1 MAASPRSASHFRIPM
16 PREHGTYGM
25 LGIPLVVALASGGPR
40 LASLAL
46 ALGAVAGF
54 LAHESLLIVIGQ
66 RGQRLRTNEGAV
78 ARNALRLLGGAALV
92 FGAVGFFALASV
104 ARGWLALPIGL
115 AVVMAGLVALGRER
129 TTGGEVVASVG
140 LSAWAVPVAVA
151 GGVPV
156 PGALCIWAVFGAGY
170 VVSTLAV
177 RAVILS
183 HKPRATPAL
192 RILTC
197 AVSVGFAV
205 LGFLVARGLGL
216 SVLLPLALLG
226 FCAMALVLAAR
237 PPHPRNLERIG
248 WSSIA
253 VSVLTTGLVLAA
265 LA

>member
-1 MAASPRSASHFRIPM
+1 
-16 PREHGTYGM
+16 
-25 LGIPLVVALASGGPR
+25 VALA
-40 LASLAL
+40 LA
-46 ALGAVAGF
+46 AVAGF
-54 LAHESLLIVIGQ
+54 IAHESLLIVIGQ

-78 ARNALRLLGGAALV
+78 AHKALRLLGGMALV
-92 FGAVGFFALASV
+92 FGAVGFFALTPM
-104 ARGWLALPIGL
+104 ARGWLALPVGF

-151 GGVPV
+151 GGLPV
-156 PGALCIWAVFGAGY
+156 PGALCIWAVFAAGY

-192 RILTC
+192 RVLTC
-197 AVSVGFAV
+197 AASVGFAA
-205 LGFLVARGLGL
+205 LGFLVSRALGL

-226 FCAMALVLAAR
+226 FCAMALALAVR
-237 PPHPRNLERIG
+237 PPHPRHLKRIG

-253 VSVLTTGLVLAA
+253 VSVLATGLVLAA